1 MKKFCM
7 EHRTMQSY
15 VQPLLEVVLVEVEV
29 GFRESNSQQEPS
41 PWDDM

>member
-1 MKKFCM
+1 MCKLQ
-7 EHRTMQSY
+7 EY
-15 VQPLLEVVLVEVEV
+15 VHPSLEVMMVEVEV